1 MSIQPLQDDQAYPT
15 LTPHQV
21 EIARRFASGMPRHFA
36 PGETL
41 FTVGEHDAPA
51 WLVVEGQ
58 LDVSR
63 RDALSGDVAITSFSA
78 GQFSG
83 EVSQLSGSPALAG
96 GRAGD
101 NGCIALSFDASHV
114 RAMLIGAAEIGE
126 IVMRA
131 FIRRRANLIA
141 NGAAGCVLVGLPG
154 TVPLIRLEGFLRRNG
169 YPNTVISAAPDG
181 EGAALVDH
189 LGFTDQDLP
198 LVLCPNGEIL
208 KSPGEAAIASCLGI
222 TVNVD
227 LTKVYD
233 VAIVGAGPA
242 GLAAAVYAG
251 SEGLEVVVLEQAV
264 AGGQAG
270 ASMRIE
276 NYLGFPEGI
285 TGQALMDRAINQ
297 ASKFGA
303 HIVLPL
309 IVTELSTPAGTG
321 RVSLELRVTD
331 GRVVRSKTVVIAS
344 GARYRKPEI
353 PNIDEIDGADIS
365 YWVSPIEAKVCS
377 GEDVTLVGGG
387 NSAGQAI
394 VYLAPQVRNLNLIVR
409 RPLEET
415 MSTYLIERI
424 NALDNVKVHVGSEIV
439 ALNSAENGKLLSATV
454 QNNATKRLTEVP
466 VHHLFL
472 FIGADPNSEWLQSQV
487 EIDSRGFITT
497 GNDLGS
503 NSTDA
508 VVLPLE
514 TSLTNVFAIGDIR
527 SGSTKRVAS
536 AVGEGAA
543 VVSQIHM
550 ALKRNAS

>member
-1 MSIQPLQDDQAYPT
+1 MSIQPPEDDQAYPT

-21 EIARRFASGMPRHFA
+21 EIAKRFASGAERHFG
-36 PGETL
+36 PHETL
-41 FTVGEHDAPA
+41 FAVGERNAPT

-63 RDALSGDVAITSFSA
+63 RDAISGDVAITSFGV

-83 EVSQLSGSPALAG
+83 EISQLSGNPALAG
-96 GRAGD
+96 GHAGQ
-101 NGCIALSFDASHV
+101 NGCTALSFDASHV
-114 RAMLIGAAEIGE
+114 RAMLIGAAEVGE

-141 NGAAGCVLVGLPG
+141 DGAAGCVLVGVPG
-154 TVPLIRLEGFLRRNG
+154 TAEIIRLEGFLRRNG
-169 YPNTVISAAPDG
+169 YPNTVLSAATDG
-181 EGAALVDH
+181 EGAALLDR
-189 LGFTDQDLP
+189 LGFTKTDLP

-208 KSPGEAAIASCLGI
+208 KSPGEAAIAACLGI
-222 TVNVD
+222 TASID
-227 LTKVYD
+227 LMKVYD
-233 VAIVGAGPA
+233 VAVVGAGPA
-242 GLAAAVYAG
+242 GLATAVYAC
-251 SEGLEVVVLEQAV
+251 SEGLDVIVIEQAV

-276 NYLGFPEGI
+276 NYLGFPAGI
-285 TGQALMDRAINQ
+285 TGQALMERAINQ

-303 HIVLPL
+303 NIVLPL
-309 IVTELSTPAGTG
+309 SVTELSGSSTLG
-321 RVSLELRVTD
+321 RPSFELQVAD
-331 GRVVRSKTVVIAS
+331 GRAVKSRTVVIAS
-344 GARYRKPEI
+344 GARYRKPQI
-353 PNIDEIDGADIS
+353 PNIDKIDGADIS
-365 YWVSPIEAKVCS
+365 YWVSPIEAKVCG

-424 NALDNVKVHVGSEIV
+424 RALENVKVHVGSEIV
-439 ALNSAENGKLLSATV
+439 ALTSTENGKLLSASV
-454 QNNATKRLTEVP
+454 QNNTTKVVNEVP

-487 EIDSRGFITT
+487 DIDDRGFIKT
-497 GNDLGS
+497 G
-503 NSTDA
+503 TDTEA
-508 VVLPLE
+508 SSAGTVVLPLE

-527 SGSTKRVAS
+527 SGSTKRVAA

-543 VVSQIHM
+543 VVSQIHE
-550 ALKRNAS
+550 ALKRYTP